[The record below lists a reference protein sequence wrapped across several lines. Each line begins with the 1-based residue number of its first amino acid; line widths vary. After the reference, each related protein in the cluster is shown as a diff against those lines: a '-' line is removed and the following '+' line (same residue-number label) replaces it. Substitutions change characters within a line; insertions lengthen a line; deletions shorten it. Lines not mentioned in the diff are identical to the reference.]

1 MTDIIPPENTEF
13 LIHIMSGAHK
23 QSYISSA
30 LSLQNEL
37 EQKIESGEIE
47 KADTGLLNHFSP
59 GVYLREFSAKAGT
72 LVVSKM
78 HRTEHFI
85 LFLTGSLSVLTENGI
100 EHIKAPCI
108 QRTMPGTKRVAYFH
122 EDSTCMTIHPTES
135 TDLNEIEKEVI
146 VPDGYEEKFLTSIGH
161 NIQEFIS

>member
-1 MTDIIPPENTEF
+1 MSQIISPDNTE
-13 LIHIMSGAHK
+13 LLSCILMDVK
-23 QSYISSA
+23 NRSYIDA
-30 LSLQNEL
+30 VRDVQQQLS
-37 EQKIESGEIE
+37 ESPDVI
-47 KADTGLLNHFSP
+47 DVPVQHHFAP
-59 GVYLREFSAKAGT
+59 GVYMRQMDAAAGT

-135 TDLNEIEKEVI
+135 IDLEVIEKEVI
-146 VPDGYEEKFLTSIGH
+146 VPEGKEEEFLISIGRS
-161 NIQEFIS
+161 IEEFTS

>member
-1 MTDIIPPENTEF
+1 MSEIISPGDTDF
-13 LIHIMSGAHK
+13 LAYVMGGAYK
-23 QSYISSA
+23 QSYVGAAI
-30 LSLQNEL
+30 SLQNEL
-37 EQKIESGEIE
+37 EQKIESGDLE
-47 KADTGLLNHFSP
+47 KADTGLVHHF
-59 GVYLREFSAKAGT
+59 GNKVYVREFKAKAGT

-85 LFLTGSLSVLTENGI
+85 LFLTGSLSVLTENGV
-100 EHIKAPCI
+100 EHIQAPCI

-135 TDLNEIEKEVI
+135 TELEEIEKEVI
-146 VPDGYEEKFLTSIGH
+146 VPHGEEEKFLISIGH